1 VNAEAVGE
9 RVAGLA
15 DPTDAVLPVARASL
29 QKHARSFRIAAWLLG
44 PEESDDAAICYALCR
59 EADDLVDE
67 APSIEAAKAAIGELS
82 DELHGRKPPRP
93 LVVAFYRM
101 ALRRRVD
108 VTAMWTLVDTI
119 AEDAG
124 PVRLADDPAL
134 LRYAYGV
141 AGTVG
146 ILMAGLLGARSEAAL
161 KSAVD
166 LGIGMQ
172 LSNVARDVGE
182 DALRDR
188 VYLPATRLAKAAPVD
203 VVRDLVALGD
213 QYYASGAAG
222 LRYLPWRARFA
233 VAVASSLYQ
242 AIGHAVVRR
251 GAAALE
257 SRTVLARPA
266 LALAFARGL
275 GLALLATLRAVL
287 PGGAGP
293 KSTTVPPN
301 SIQSRSCPTG

>member
-1 VNAEAVGE
+1 MSREDTGSAA
-9 RVAGLA
+9 L
-15 DPTDAVLPVARASL
+15 DPTDDVLPLARASL

-67 APSIEAAKAAIGELS
+67 APSIDAAKAAIGELS
-82 DELHGRKPPRP
+82 DELHGRRPPRP

-124 PVRLADDPAL
+124 PVRLADDSAL

-161 KSAVD
+161 KAAVD

-188 VYLPATRLAKAAPVD
+188 MYLPATRLAAAAPVD
-203 VVRDLVALGD
+203 VVRELVALGD

-257 SRTVLARPA
+257 ARTVLARPA
-266 LALAFARGL
+266 LAMAFARGL
-275 GLALLATLRAVL
+275 CLAIFASLRAAL
-287 PGGAGP
+287 PGAAGP
-293 KSTTVPPN
+293 STPDIPPKSMPRRT
-301 SIQSRSCPTG
+301 CPTV